1 MLFLS
6 SFDAYTWQH
15 WIPLLV
21 AVFFGFTIIRFS
33 NRYLTERQ
41 KTYVGTILALVP
53 FCCIVF
59 RMTYLL
65 VIGTFDIVDDL
76 PFYLCRFMAL
86 ILPFVFFT
94 RNRFWLGILYFW
106 ILVGTINAN
115 ITPDLI
121 FGFPHFEYFVY
132 WFYHATL
139 VICIFFA
146 IFVYKISVGWR
157 DYRNAVIGVI
167 IFSIFSAFANVVLK
181 ANYNYLSFKPEN
193 GSALDYLG
201 PWPWYILSV
210 YGLMFILFY
219 LVLIPFLRKEKNTS
233 YSEHKEQSPLQ
244 S

>member
-1 MLFLS
+1 MLYLFNS
-6 SFDAYTWQH
+6 YPSFDAYTWQH

-21 AVFFGFTIIRFS
+21 AVFSGFTIIRFS

-59 RMTYLL
+59 RMTYLF

-146 IFVYKISVGWR
+146 IFVYKISVSWR

-167 IFSIFSAFANVVLK
+167 IFSIFSAFANVLLK

-210 YGLMFILFY
+210 YALMFILFF
-219 LVLIPFLRKEKNTS
+219 LVLLPFLRGTGNRD
-233 YSEHKEQSPLQ
+233 
-244 S
+244 